1 MKHFLSNC
9 LLLSAVQPSNPK
21 EAMKWLK
28 QSAENGYVRAQYQLA
43 LCLHQGRV
51 VKTNLLEAVCD
62 SFSMLLVEIL
72 QNLYCFHA
80 VIP

>member
-1 MKHFLSNC
+1 MVYRNWIDLMDELIADEFMEYFLSNC

-28 QSAENGYVRAQYQLA
+28 LSAENGYVRAQYQLA

-51 VKTNLLEAVCD
+51 VQTNLLEAVCA
-62 SFSMLLVEIL
+62 F
-72 QNLYCFHA
+72 F
-80 VIP
+80 